1 MSQEVSTI
9 RYRRKYQLW
18 SPLWSQNS
26 NVDEIQDEPHISS
39 QKYASTYSRKSL
51 KRRKIG
57 DEEEA
62 IIKWEDET
70 KIRID
75 QHALENYNELL
86 SDKGNHEITGVHD
99 YGNEIRPNS
108 DIDTILKKSE
118 NILLEGPNKHYGFYT
133 PDGIDHQESINELMS
148 SKEKVEDFTLIQPD
162 SQMEENMQL
171 LPNNIDWKLESL
183 QFTETKQPKLQ
194 EELGLEMNDE
204 VSLQLDHNPDSLM
217 EAFLPN

>member
-1 MSQEVSTI
+1 
-9 RYRRKYQLW
+9 
-18 SPLWSQNS
+18 
-26 NVDEIQDEPHISS
+26 
-39 QKYASTYSRKSL
+39 
-51 KRRKIG
+51 
-57 DEEEA
+57 
-62 IIKWEDET
+62 
-70 KIRID
+70 
-75 QHALENYNELL
+75 
-86 SDKGNHEITGVHD
+86 
-99 YGNEIRPNS
+99 
-108 DIDTILKKSE
+108 
-118 NILLEGPNKHYGFYT
+118 
-133 PDGIDHQESINELMS
+133 MS